1 MDTVAAKEKW
11 LLDMWNDAWDRL
23 KAQGLLGRP
32 KRSMPRSVQ
41 PSPAQIAKW
50 AREWDLLMDAILGPT
65 TASPNAEA

>member
-23 KAQGLLGRP
+23 KAQGLLERP
-32 KRSMPRSVQ
+32 KRSMPKPDPNSQ
-41 PSPAQIAKW
+41 EAKW

-65 TASPNAEA
+65 TASPNDEA